1 MYIVSPPRVVTHPID
16 TSAAAPFGA
25 LFNCSVQAYGYLT
38 ITWYR
43 INALPK
49 NASTLIPSIN
59 VTTSILFIP
68 NVTIEDVGI
77 YYCQVSARKMAVRSQ
92 PANLILAGKIHPLLC
107 GKIYFYSV

>member
-1 MYIVSPPRVVTHPID
+1 MYVVSPPRVVTHPID
-16 TSAAAPFGA
+16 ASAAAPFGA

-68 NVTIEDVGI
+68 NVTIEDAGI
-77 YYCQVSARKMAVRSQ
+77 YYCEAWAGRMVVRSQ
-92 PANLILAGKIHPLLC
+92 PAKLTVEGKIHPL
-107 GKIYFYSV
+107 FYM